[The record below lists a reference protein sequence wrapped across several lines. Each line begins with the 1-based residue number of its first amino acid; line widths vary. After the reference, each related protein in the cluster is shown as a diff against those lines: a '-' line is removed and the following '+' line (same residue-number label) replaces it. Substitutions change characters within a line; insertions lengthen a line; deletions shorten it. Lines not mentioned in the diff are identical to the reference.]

1 MDSQNIHGIILQ
13 LKSITESID
22 KIAGDF
28 NNPWTIWISLAG
40 ILVALLLGVIGI
52 FQEKIRTWILKPKLK
67 VVIENYKI
75 IDRDYGGIPRYNFI
89 VKIKNSGKS
98 TLEDAE
104 ALISDIWQMNGN
116 REEEINFMPF
126 NLTWKGYGGATIPK
140 IPSNTYKFFN
150 FGDILK
156 PDPEYKQHVSNFVN
170 YPSPSSI

>member
-67 VVIENYKI
+67 VVIENYK
-75 IDRDYGGIPRYNFI
+75 FI
-89 VKIKNSGKS
+89 NANLSRKQKHPIKAYDQQ
-98 TLEDAE
+98 E
-104 ALISDIWQMNGN
+104 Q
-116 REEEINFMPF
+116 
-126 NLTWKGYGGATIPK
+126 
-140 IPSNTYKFFN
+140 
-150 FGDILK
+150 
-156 PDPEYKQHVSNFVN
+156 
-170 YPSPSSI
+170 